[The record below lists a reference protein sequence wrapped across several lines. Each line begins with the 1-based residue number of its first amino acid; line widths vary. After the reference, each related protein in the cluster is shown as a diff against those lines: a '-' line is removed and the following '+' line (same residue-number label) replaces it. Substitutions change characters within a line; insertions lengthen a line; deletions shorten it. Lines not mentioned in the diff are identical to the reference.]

1 MVEKVPSEAE
11 AKYNKY
17 VQLRETLNALA
28 QERITVEGSLAEI
41 ESLLEKLKELPGDAD
56 LYKMEGY
63 ILVKATR
70 DSIMEELNKRKE
82 DLEIRLK
89 ALKSQEDSLKREL
102 ERLAEELKRLLA
114 RQQGGA
120 GGLGGL

>member
-102 ERLAEELKRLLA
+102 ERLADELKRLLA